1 MIHAFEHFGGIP
13 QEILFDNM
21 KTAYVY
27 NNANCRWE
35 VNVRMAAFAAH
46 YGFTPRRCRA
56 YRPKT
61 KGKVE
66 REVRY
71 IRTSFLPTVG
81 GDLSLVPTA
90 RLNELVELWLERVDN
105 KALRDFGQTRNER
118 FAQEREFLNLLPE
131 QHFEYRVPEALF
143 VNRDGKMTY
152 KTNRYSMPEAYR
164 GKQLEGLL
172 DLLEQKLTLKY
183 QGTAIRTLTLAP
195 AGSKQII
202 IDPEDRQE
210 HYDAWLR
217 GRELEELIRMKIA
230 EKRKRAQDENVTGD
244 PAVYDHLFSC
254 IDEMAEEVAV

>member
-1 MIHAFEHFGGIP
+1 
-13 QEILFDNM
+13 
-21 KTAYVY
+21 
-27 NNANCRWE
+27 
-35 VNVRMAAFAAH
+35 MAAFAAH

-131 QHFEYRVPEALF
+131 QYFEYRVPEALF

-202 IDPEDRQE
+202 IDPKDRQE